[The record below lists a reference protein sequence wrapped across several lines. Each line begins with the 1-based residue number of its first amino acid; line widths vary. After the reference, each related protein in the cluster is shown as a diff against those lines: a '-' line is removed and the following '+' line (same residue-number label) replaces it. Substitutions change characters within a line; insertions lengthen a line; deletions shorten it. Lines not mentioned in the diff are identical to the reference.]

1 MSLPPKIPGNLDL
14 EKAIHAL
21 ECMRKLSQ
29 LNVPTEATKL
39 YAFLCDEERVL
50 EVLKKIKLSAFE

>member
-29 LNVPTEATKL
+29 LNVPTEARTRDADL
-39 YAFLCDEERVL
+39 
-50 EVLKKIKLSAFE
+50 